1 MYEVFFIWNRCH
13 RPSHILVNQGKIAIK
28 YWSGKEVSAQVMRQ
42 SLLDLFS

>member
-1 MYEVFFIWNRCH
+1 M
-13 RPSHILVNQGKIAIK
+13 LVNQGKIAIK